1 MPAIIEVD
9 DLKKTYRRFRKEP
22 TVALDGVS
30 FEVPEGGV
38 FGFLGPN
45 GSGKTTTIR
54 CLLSL
59 ARQDSGRARILGRD
73 AATEL
78 HEVIDDIGALVEAP
92 ALFPGFTGRRNLE
105 ILAAMRGIDR
115 GRIAAVVERVG
126 LEGRDDELVKGY
138 SLGMRQRLAIGA
150 ALLKDPKLL
159 ILDEPANGLD
169 PAGIR
174 EVRELLRSLGAE
186 GRTVFVSSHILA
198 EVEQVATQVAIL
210 RRGKQVAVGPV
221 REVLA
226 GNTDGD
232 GVLIRLDDL
241 AAGAAALEK
250 KGFEVTVLEDALR
263 VAVAPTAAA
272 DVVRALAGKRLYP
285 WEVRADEGV
294 GLEDV
299 FFALTADEISEAPAP
314 DDAGEVA

>member
-1 MPAIIEVD
+1 MSAIIEVS
-9 DLKKTYRRFRKEP
+9 DLKKTYRRFRKES

-59 ARQDSGRARILGRD
+59 AAQDSGTCRVFGKD
-73 AATEL
+73 SATEL

-105 ILAAMRGIDR
+105 ILALMRNIEKARIGEVID
-115 GRIAAVVERVG
+115 RVG
-126 LEGRDDELVKGY
+126 LAGRDDELVKGY
-138 SLGMRQRLAIGA
+138 SLGMRQRLGIAA

-174 EVRELLRSLGAE
+174 EIRELLRSLGAE
-186 GRTVFVSSHILA
+186 GRTVLVSSHILA
-198 EVEQVATQVAIL
+198 EIEQIADRVAIL
-210 RRGKQVAVGPV
+210 RKGKQVAVGSV
-221 REVLA
+221 HDVLGTGQAETGVIIRIEDRE
-226 GNTDGD
+226 
-232 GVLIRLDDL
+232 
-241 AAGAAALEK
+241 AATTALEN
-250 KGFEVTVLEDALR
+250 KGFTVVATEDALR
-263 VAVAPTAAA
+263 VEVSPSEAA

-285 WEVRADEGV
+285 YEVRAAEGV

-299 FFALTADEISEAPAP
+299 FFALTADEIA
-314 DDAGEVA
+314 DAEGEEV

>member
-1 MPAIIEVD
+1 MSAIIEVE
-9 DLKKTYRRFRKEP
+9 DLRKTYTRFRKPP

-54 CLLSL
+54 CLLAL
-59 ARQDSGRARILGRD
+59 ASQDSGRVRVFGKD
-73 AATEL
+73 AQQDL
-78 HEVIDDIGALVEAP
+78 HEVIDKIGALVEAP
-92 ALFPGFTGRRNLE
+92 ALFPGFSGRRNLE
-105 ILAAMRGIDR
+105 ILARMRGFDR
-115 GRIAAVVERVG
+115 GRIDPILERVG
-126 LEGRDDELVKGY
+126 LAGRGDELVKGY

-150 ALLKDPKLL
+150 ALLKDPSLL

-198 EVEQVATQVAIL
+198 EVEQIADRVAIL
-210 RRGKQVAVGPV
+210 RKGKEVAIGSVDK
-221 REVLA
+221 VLGGGDEGSVVIIRMDEAEA
-226 GNTDGD
+226 G
-232 GVLIRLDDL
+232 L
-241 AAGAAALEK
+241 AHLLK
-250 KGFEVTVLEDALR
+250 KGFEAAIVGDHIR
-263 VAVAPTAAA
+263 VAMDPADAA
-272 DVVRALAGKRLYP
+272 DAVRALAGKRLYP
-285 WEVRADEGV
+285 YEVRAKERL

-299 FFALTADEISEAPAP
+299 FFSLTADEIAGSSVGE
-314 DDAGEVA
+314 DA